1 MKICP
6 NCQKEYDDSMAFC
19 VECGSHLA
27 DFQPVVEEP
36 KLTYAKTQ
44 LLEDEPRFCLNC
56 GNQLDDDSVFC
67 TACGTKIVD
76 MQPVVEETELNCGE
90 TQVLTPETRVC
101 FNCGNSLDDNALFC
115 TACGTKIDS
124 LVTSQQQT
132 VPEVKCCS
140 KCGAQLDD
148 NAAFCTVCGAPAT
161 TVNTQQVNPTIAY
174 NTNTTNTYSYN
185 ANPAPI
191 GQLKTNKGLLKTI
204 LLSIITL
211 GIYPI
216 VVMSSVSND
225 INVVASRYD
234 GKKTMHFCLLLFIV
248 APFTLGIGAIVWY
261 HRISARI
268 GAELDRRGIGYSFG
282 AGSFWLWSVLGSL
295 IVIGPLVYMHKLF
308 KAVNLMNADY
318 NMKG

>member
-6 NCQKEYDDSMAFC
+6 NCKKEYDDSMIFC
-19 VECGSHLA
+19 VECGSQLV
-27 DFQPVVEEP
+27 DYQPVAEDPQQTFAE
-36 KLTYAKTQ
+36 TQ
-44 LLEDEPRFCLNC
+44 LLVDEPRFCLNC
-56 GNQLDDDSVFC
+56 GNQLDDNAVFC

-101 FNCGNSLDDNALFC
+101 FKCGNSLDDNALFC
-115 TACGTKIDS
+115 TTCGT
-124 LVTSQQQT
+124 
-132 VPEVKCCS
+132 
-140 KCGAQLDD
+140 
-148 NAAFCTVCGAPAT
+148 PAT
-161 TVNTQQVNPTIAY
+161 TVNTQPVNPTVVY

-295 IVIGPLVYMHKLF
+295 IAIGPLVYMHKLF